1 MVTFNLWRYDIMLTL
16 WFIGAFVFGLF
27 FNIGGLMVYFTV
39 SAILSMAY
47 IIADEVK
54 FEALL
59 K

>member
-1 MVTFNLWRYDIMLTL
+1 MLTL

-27 FNIGGLMVYFTV
+27 FNMGGLMVYFTV

>member
-16 WFIGAFVFGLF
+16 WFIGAFVFGLL